1 MPDIP
6 LDVTTTATTTATTT
20 TTSGTIY
27 ILETS
32 YHHIYGIMIMYVQI
46 MLTLLLSWIIVLG
59 TLQQLQQQQQQQSLT
74 TQSNSLETLLTIMLK
89 QCIEVRITDEKMK
102 IFIKVWKFLNDAIY
116 MLQPDH
122 LIAVRKILHHVG
134 LYDATD
140 LHDCTVLSKLIPLLL
155 PYFKV
160 HPRCYLL
167 KCLN

>member
-6 LDVTTTATTTATTT
+6 LDVTTTATTT

-32 YHHIYGIMIMYVQI
+32 YHHIYGIMIM
-46 MLTLLLSWIIVLG
+46 LTLLISWIIFLG
-59 TLQQLQQQQQQQSLT
+59 TLQQLQQQQQQQSST

-89 QCIEVRITDEKMK
+89 QCIEVRITDDKMK

-140 LHDCTVLSKLIPLLL
+140 LYDCTVLSKLIPLLL

>member
-6 LDVTTTATTTATTT
+6 LDVTTTATTT

-32 YHHIYGIMIMYVQI
+32 YHHIYGILI
-46 MLTLLLSWIIVLG
+46 MLTLLISWIIFLG
-59 TLQQLQQQQQQQSLT
+59 TLQQLQQQQQQSST

-89 QCIEVRITDEKMK
+89 QCIEVRITDDKMK
-102 IFIKVWKFLNDAIY
+102 IFSKVWKFLNDAIY

-140 LHDCTVLSKLIPLLL
+140 LYDCTVLSKLIPLLL